1 MFILTARI
9 PKKRLLAGAVT
20 TLCCCLAVVAVLAP
34 TLGQR
39 AVTTAAEV
47 AGVRDND
54 DRIAY
59 LTGLGWQV
67 SSQPIST
74 EELLIP
80 EAFDESYAD
89 YLALQSEQG
98 FDLTQYSGK
107 RVKRYVYEIANHP
120 SGESGVQAALLVY
133 RDRVVGGQVQSA
145 SGSFVHGL
153 AMPQSSAAPAASP
166 SPAASPA
173 LESGQPQASPA
184 S

>member
-1 MFILTARI
+1 MFIMTARI

-20 TLCCCLAVVAVLAP
+20 TLCCCMAVVITLAL

-47 AGVRDND
+47 ANIRDND

-80 EAFDESYAD
+80 GTFDESYAD
-89 YLALQSEQG
+89 YLSLQSE
-98 FDLTQYSGK
+98 
-107 RVKRYVYEIANHP
+107 
-120 SGESGVQAALLVY
+120 
-133 RDRVVGGQVQSA
+133 
-145 SGSFVHGL
+145 
-153 AMPQSSAAPAASP
+153 
-166 SPAASPA
+166 
-173 LESGQPQASPA
+173 
-184 S
+184 

>member
-1 MFILTARI
+1 MFIMTARI

-20 TLCCCLAVVAVLAP
+20 TLCCCMAVVITLAL

-47 AGVRDND
+47 ANIRDNG

-80 EAFDESYAD
+80 ETFDESYAD
-89 YLALQSEQG
+89 YLSLQSEQG
-98 FDLTQYSGK
+98 FDLTQYCGK
-107 RVKRYVYEIANHP
+107 RVKRYVYEITNYP
-120 SGESGVQAALLVY
+120 TGEDAVQAALLIY

-153 AMPQSSAAPAASP
+153 TMPQTSVSPQMSTEPSSTAS
-166 SPAASPA
+166 ST
-173 LESGQPQASPA
+173 
-184 S
+184 

>member
-20 TLCCCLAVVAVLAP
+20 TLCCCLAVAAVLAL

-80 EAFDESYAD
+80 EAFDDSYAG

-98 FDLTQYSGK
+98 FDLAQYCGK
-107 RVKRYVYEIANHP
+107 RVKRYVYEIVNHP
-120 SGESGVQAALLVY
+120 SGAEGVQAALLVY
-133 RDRVVGGQVQSA
+133 RNRIIGGQVQA
-145 SGSFVHGL
+145 ADGSFIHGL
-153 AMPQSSAAPAASP
+153 AMPQASQAPAASLSP
-166 SPAASPA
+166 SP
-173 LESGQPQASPA
+173 ESGQPQTSPA
-184 S
+184 A